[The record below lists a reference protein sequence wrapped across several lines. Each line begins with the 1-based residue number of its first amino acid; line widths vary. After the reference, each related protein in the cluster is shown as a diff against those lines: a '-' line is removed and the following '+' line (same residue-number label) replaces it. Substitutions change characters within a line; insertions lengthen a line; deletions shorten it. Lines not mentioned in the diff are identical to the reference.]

1 MKNKNSR
8 DRIDRLVEYSYF
20 RRRMKNRIAKLFG
33 YRYCLI
39 NRFFDRPKYF
49 KNLYEIYKCVVEEN
63 ENRFSMG
70 DLYLTTE
77 SYAYDE
83 RIKAQQFIF
92 CARRFGSE
100 DFIAKWGV
108 PQCCRFYLYE
118 L

>member
-8 DRIDRLVEYSYF
+8 DRIDRSVQYSYF

-33 YRYCLI
+33 YRYYLI
-39 NRFFDRPKYF
+39 NRVFDRSKYF
-49 KNLYEIYKCVVEEN
+49 KNLYEMYKYVVEEN
-63 ENRFSMG
+63 ENSFRVG

-83 RIKAQQFIF
+83 RLKAQQFIF
-92 CARRFGSE
+92 CACRSDSE
-100 DFIAKWGV
+100 NFIAKWHV
-108 PQCCRFYLYE
+108 PKYCRFYLYE